1 MCIFVLQCTFI
12 HGLAKTHEAM
22 HEFITTTITALYGTL
37 LQCAF
42 IHGLAKTHEAMHE
55 CITTTIT
62 ALYGTLLLELKMRVV
77 LQTMMTRSSGI
88 TRSTSASER
97 QGHIAVKFKC
107 ALTILFATIEICKIN
122 LKKKQYML

>member
-1 MCIFVLQCTFI
+1 MCIFLLQCTFI

-22 HEFITTTITALYGTL
+22 HEFITTTITALYGTV
-37 LQCAF
+37 
-42 IHGLAKTHEAMHE
+42 
-55 CITTTIT
+55 
-62 ALYGTLLLELKMRVV
+62 LLELKMKVV

-107 ALTILFATIEICKIN
+107 TLTILFATIEIYKIN
-122 LKKKQYML
+122 FKKTICCDRLYNVLVPL